1 MVFLYAG
8 KPLPYLMQILKKTYL
23 EVLVLHHYDRKINI
37 NINIYIFMLQH
48 CPEVPIRCHKNPVKE
63 KISVPLQKT
72 AAAVNELS
80 GKNQP
85 TGHND

>member
-1 MVFLYAG
+1 
-8 KPLPYLMQILKKTYL
+8 
-23 EVLVLHHYDRKINI
+23 
-37 NINIYIFMLQH
+37 MLQH